1 MSRPRFVAGDL
12 GGGLIDEIPFASAQ
26 HRHVLGGPGGWTAT
40 IPHDD
45 RSISGTNRARL
56 APNRRAMWFLD
67 DTDIL
72 FGGIVRQPS
81 LDLAET
87 GIEDLTV
94 GGEGLW
100 GYYRGD
106 GSTTGRFWRGA
117 DTHFA
122 AAAFTTIVAILT
134 AVDALGNI
142 GLEYRTSGGVGP
154 AITAFDL
161 LNADAAHIGTTI
173 EQLCTDYAIAF
184 DTDYRW
190 DTTVEPWRPV
200 AVQSFHY
207 PRRGRD
213 TNVVLEHGRN
223 VDLMSWAEDGSAQ
236 ANDIVGIGAGAL
248 RANVSV
254 AAPGFPLLEA
264 VVAKKDI
271 TSSGRL
277 NTAVTTELNARAE
290 PARTLRVEVREDAR
304 GLTPKTFITGD
315 TCLVSIDDGYIVEDG
330 TRWRV
335 DAVEVNYDTEGE
347 SKIAYE
353 LSLNPTSVRAVPRTR
368 AQVATDLIRMRT
380 AIAAMQRLT

>member
-1 MSRPRFVAGDL
+1 MPRPRFVAGEL
-12 GGGLIDEIPFASAQ
+12 GGDLIDEIPFATAQ
-26 HRHVLGGPGGWTAT
+26 KRNVLGGPGGWTAT

-45 RSISGTNRARL
+45 RAISGTNRSRL
-56 APNRRAMWFLD
+56 TPNRRAMWFLD
-67 DTDIL
+67 DDEIL

-122 AAAFTTIVAILT
+122 SDAFTTIVDILT
-134 AVDALGNI
+134 AVDVLGNI
-142 GLEYRTSGGVGP
+142 GLEYLTTGTGP
-154 AITAFDL
+154 GITAFDL
-161 LNADAAHIGTTI
+161 LNADAANIGTTI
-173 EQLCTDYAIAF
+173 EQLCTDYAIMF

-190 DTTVEPWRPV
+190 DATVTPWRPV
-200 AVQSFHY
+200 AVQSFHT
-207 PRRGRD
+207 RRGRD
-213 TNVVLEHGRN
+213 TDVVLEHGRN
-223 VDLMSWAEDGSAQ
+223 VDLVSWAEDGFAQ
-236 ANDIVGIGAGAL
+236 ANDIVGIGAGNL
-248 RANVSV
+248 RFNDSV
-254 AAPGFPLLEA
+254 AAAGFPLLEGL
-264 VVAKKDI
+264 VAKKDI
-271 TSSGRL
+271 TNIFRL
-277 NTAVTTELNARAE
+277 ETAVIAEVHARAQ
-290 PARTLRVEVREDAR
+290 PARTMRVEVREDAR

-315 TCLVSIDDGYIVEDG
+315 TCLVSVDDGYIVEDG

-353 LSLNPTSVRAVPRTR
+353 LALNPSGVRAVPRTR
-368 AQVATDLIRMRT
+368 SQFAMDVIRMRL
-380 AIAAMQRLT
+380 AVAALQRLT